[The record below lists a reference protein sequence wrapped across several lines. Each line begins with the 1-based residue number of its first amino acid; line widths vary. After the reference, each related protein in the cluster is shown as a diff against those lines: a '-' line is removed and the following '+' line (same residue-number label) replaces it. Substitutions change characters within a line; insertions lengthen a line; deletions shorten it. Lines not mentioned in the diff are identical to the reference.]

1 MIKQGAIKLLFLFTT
16 LPCFAQQQYTLD
28 ECYRLALD
36 RNIRV
41 KQVQN
46 NIKGNAIDRRTA
58 QYRLLPSVSYNLGH
72 YFSFGKN
79 IDPVTNAFVYES
91 FSGGYTAV
99 GLQMQLFSGF
109 SRLNAIKQSAYA
121 IEASEYSK
129 KRTELELLTNITLTY
144 SRLLLDKEQLLV
156 ARNNIQSTS
165 KELEIINEK
174 ILVGRLTKY
183 EYYAFNARLNSE
195 IAGLITLQN
204 DSLAAVQDLKQLL
217 NISYKEKMDI
227 AAIDTSVLANIYATN
242 ISPEDYI
249 EPILQKHPAIK
260 QAQMDE
266 QVARFGEKIARSS
279 FYPSLSVG
287 GNLNSNYN
295 ANRTNTNGLKI
306 PIDRQLNDNLGQNIN
321 INLRIP
327 IFSQMENASRV
338 KREKINISNA
348 ELAIQDAENTVVTN
362 TLQLVNDF
370 NASKQ
375 KYTATLTAWEQN
387 NLSYNL
393 YEEKYRLGQISSVEL
408 LAARDILNTS
418 TSGYLQARLQLY
430 FQFQLLEL
438 LKRY

>member
-1 MIKQGAIKLLFLFTT
+1 MIKQGAIQLLLLFTT
-16 LPCFAQQQYTLD
+16 FHCFAQQQYSLD

-36 RNIRV
+36 RNISL
-41 KQVQN
+41 KQAEN
-46 NIKGNAIDRRTA
+46 NIKGNTIDHKMT
-58 QYRLLPSVSYNLGH
+58 QFRLLPSVSYNLGH

-79 IDPVTNAFVYES
+79 IDPVTNVFVYES

-109 SRLNAIKQSAYA
+109 SRLNAIKQSAY
-121 IEASEYSK
+121 IIKASAYAK
-129 KRTELELLTNITLTY
+129 KRAELELLTNITLTY
-144 SRLLLDKEQLLV
+144 ARLLLDKEQLLT
-156 ARNNIQSTS
+156 ARNNIESTA

-174 ILVGRLTKY
+174 IKVGRLTKY
-183 EYYAFNARLNSE
+183 EYYAFNARLNTE
-195 IAGLITLQN
+195 QANLVTLQN
-204 DSLAAVQDLKQLL
+204 DSLAALQDIKQLL
-217 NISYKEKMDI
+217 NISFKEKMDI
-227 AAIDTSVLANIYATN
+227 APIDTSVLSNIFAAK
-242 ISPEDYI
+242 ISAEDYI

-260 QAQMDE
+260 QAQSDE
-266 QVARFGEKIARSS
+266 KVARFGEKIARGSY
-279 FYPSLSVG
+279 YPSLSVG

-295 ANRTNTNGLKI
+295 ANRTTQNGQKI

-327 IFSQMENASRV
+327 IFSQMENANRV

-348 ELAIQDAENTVVTN
+348 ELAMQEAENTVVTS

-375 KYTATLTAWEQN
+375 KYMATSTAWEQN
-387 NLSYNL
+387 KLSYNL
-393 YEEKYRLGQISSVEL
+393 YEEKYRIGQISSVEL

-430 FQFQLLEL
+430 FQYQVIEL

>member
-1 MIKQGAIKLLFLFTT
+1 
-16 LPCFAQQQYTLD
+16 
-28 ECYRLALD
+28 
-36 RNIRV
+36 
-41 KQVQN
+41 
-46 NIKGNAIDRRTA
+46 
-58 QYRLLPSVSYNLGH
+58 
-72 YFSFGKN
+72 
-79 IDPVTNAFVYES
+79 
-91 FSGGYTAV
+91 
-99 GLQMQLFSGF
+99 
-109 SRLNAIKQSAYA
+109 
-121 IEASEYSK
+121 
-129 KRTELELLTNITLTY
+129 
-144 SRLLLDKEQLLV
+144 
-156 ARNNIQSTS
+156 
-165 KELEIINEK
+165 
-174 ILVGRLTKY
+174 
-183 EYYAFNARLNSE
+183 
-195 IAGLITLQN
+195 
-204 DSLAAVQDLKQLL
+204 
-217 NISYKEKMDI
+217 
-227 AAIDTSVLANIYATN
+227 
-242 ISPEDYI
+242 
-249 EPILQKHPAIK
+249 
-260 QAQMDE
+260 MDE

-279 FYPSLSVG
+279 FYPSLSVS

-348 ELAIQDAENTVVTN
+348 ELAIQEAQNTVVTN

>member
-1 MIKQGAIKLLFLFTT
+1 MIKQGAIKLLFLFIT
-16 LPCFAQQQYTLD
+16 LHCYGQQQFTLD

-36 RNIRV
+36 RNINL
-41 KQVQN
+41 KQAQN
-46 NIKGNAIDRRTA
+46 NIKGNAIDHRTA

-79 IDPVTNAFVYES
+79 IDPVTNTFVYES
-91 FSGGYTAV
+91 FSGGYTAF

-109 SRLNAIKQSAYA
+109 SRLNAIKQSAYN
-121 IEASEYSK
+121 IEASEYAK
-129 KRTELELLTNITLTY
+129 KRAELELLTNITLIY
-144 SRLLLDKEQLLV
+144 ARLLLDKEQLSIE
-156 ARNNIQSTS
+156 RNNIESTT

-174 ILVGRLTKY
+174 IKVGRLTKY
-183 EYYAFNARLNSE
+183 EYYTFNARLNTEQANLVS
-195 IAGLITLQN
+195 LQN
-204 DSLAAVQDLKQLL
+204 DSLAALQDLKQLL
-217 NISYKEKMDI
+217 NIQYKEKLDI
-227 AAIDTSVLANIYATN
+227 AAIDTSVLSIIYTSN
-242 ISPEDYI
+242 ISSEDYI
-249 EPILQKHPAIK
+249 ETILQKHPAIK

-266 QVARFGEKIARSS
+266 LVARLGEKIARGS

-295 ANRTNTNGLKI
+295 ANRTMQNGRKI

-327 IFSQMENASRV
+327 IFSQLENASRV
-338 KREKINISNA
+338 KRERINISNA
-348 ELAIQDAENTVVTN
+348 ELAIQEAQNTVVTN

-370 NASKQ
+370 NASRQ
-375 KYTATLTAWEQN
+375 KYMATLTAWEQN
-387 NLSYNL
+387 KLSYNL

-430 FQFQLLEL
+430 FQFQVMEL